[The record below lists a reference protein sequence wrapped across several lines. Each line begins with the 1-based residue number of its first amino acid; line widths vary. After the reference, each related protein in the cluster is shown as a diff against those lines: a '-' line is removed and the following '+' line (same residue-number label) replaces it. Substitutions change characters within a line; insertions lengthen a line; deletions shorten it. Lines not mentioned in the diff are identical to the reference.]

1 MLRASAETWA
11 GVSKKVQISP
21 VHSIYVLHNAH
32 TVKKKYNTGRP
43 DILQMGL

>member
-21 VHSIYVLHNAH
+21 VHSLTKFESRIEMSIMKFW
-32 TVKKKYNTGRP
+32 KKWFC
-43 DILQMGL
+43 